1 MKIESINLKNYRA
14 HQDLSVS
21 FQPGFNLVVGLNGSG
36 KTSLLK
42 GVCDALT
49 GFASYMSVPWGY
61 SALDEPDVPYLFTEV
76 VNSRFRFEPQFPVA
90 VTATGEAAIGWGTWS
105 VSKASQVEP
114 GVIDGFAPNEVVEQ
128 QLKMLG
134 NDRRSNNASVFPLI
148 AFYRANRQWNGAM
161 PSELQAATER
171 TSRISAYTNWADAS
185 ADSTAFQ
192 AWVIAKCLERYQTS
206 SETGLPF
213 DLIVDDELEF
223 VSEALSTAVE
233 GFSRMKYDLKQKSLL
248 IDWQKDETRTTV
260 SFENLSDGQRA
271 VICLV
276 ADIARRM
283 CLLNP
288 VLGDKVV
295 KETPGVVLIDELDIH
310 LHPRWQRI
318 LTTGLKRAF
327 PSVQFIAASHSPQVI
342 GELQPEEIILLKQ
355 GETAHPQVSYG
366 LSSSQV
372 LEEIMGAEARSADV
386 QKRLGDLFE
395 ALGRNEFEFAKTELE
410 SLKKDVPGIP
420 ELAGVEALLRR
431 KQALGR

>member
-1 MKIESINLKNYRA
+1 MKIEAINLKNYRA
-14 HQDLSVS
+14 HQDLSVN

-42 GVCDALT
+42 GICDALT
-49 GFASYMSVPWGY
+49 GFATYMSVPWGY
-61 SALDEPDVPYLFTEV
+61 SGLDEPDAPYLRTET
-76 VNSRFRFEPQFPVA
+76 VNGRFRFEPQFPVV
-90 VTATGEAAIGWGTWS
+90 VTATGDAAFGRGQWS
-105 VSKASQVEP
+105 VSKASQIES
-114 GVIDGFAPNEVVEQ
+114 GGIHGFAPDAVVEELQ
-128 QLKMLG
+128 KMLG
-134 NDRRSNNASVFPLI
+134 DDRRTSNTSVLPLI
-148 AFYRANRQWNGAM
+148 AFYRANRQWRGAV
-161 PSELQAATER
+161 PSELQAATEK
-171 TSRISAYTNWADAS
+171 TSRNDAYANWADAS

-213 DLIVDDELEF
+213 NHIVDDELEF
-223 VSEALSTAVE
+223 VSEALGEAVD
-233 GFSRMKYDLKQKSLL
+233 GFLRMKYDLKQKSLI
-248 IDWQKDETRTTV
+248 IDWEKDGTPIPV

-288 VLGDKVV
+288 VLGAEVIK
-295 KETPGVVLIDELDIH
+295 KTPGVVLIDELDIH

-327 PSVQFIAASHSPQVI
+327 PSLQFIAASHSPQVI

-386 QKRLGDLFE
+386 GRRLGTLFD
-395 ALGRNEFEFAKTELE
+395 ALGRNDFEFARAELD

-420 ELAGVEALLRR
+420 ELAGAEALLRR
-431 KQALGR
+431 KQVLGR